1 MKNEQITEK
10 IENFIEG
17 NGKFFVITIAVLLLV
32 PFFGLPYLTELFIMG
47 GLMAIFA
54 ASWDTLLCANQ
65 FSLGHSFF
73 FGVGGYS
80 TAFLIIYFNASK
92 WIAFISGP
100 FIAMGVAAIIAI
112 PFLRVRKMYYTLGMV
127 GLAVLAELLV
137 PKFSGITGGEEGLR
151 GIPQLVVGLNANFYL
166 TMFVMLG
173 SVFFM
178 YYLTHYTDIGLIL
191 NAMRED
197 EDAAQ
202 SLGVNIS
209 KYRVLGMIVAGFF
222 AGLAGSMWCHYYMI
236 AIPWFFTVIPLT
248 ATVVMMSL
256 AGGMTTIIG
265 PAIGA
270 IFLTILGRYLPFS
283 AELRLI
289 LYGALVISILYY
301 FPRGLYGFIQEEFG

>member
-1 MKNEQITEK
+1 MARK
-10 IENFIEG
+10 IKSFIEG
-17 NGKFFVITIAVLLLV
+17 SGKFFIIAIIVLFLV
-32 PFFGLPYLTELFIMG
+32 PFFGRPYLTELFVMG
-47 GLMAIFA
+47 SLMAIFA
-54 ASWDTLLCANQ
+54 ASWDTLLCADQ

-80 TAFLIIYFNASK
+80 TAFLVIYFNASK

-100 FIAMGVAAIIAI
+100 FIAMGVAAVIAI
-112 PFLRVRKMYYTLGMV
+112 PFLRMRRMYYTLGMV
-127 GLAVLAELLV
+127 GLAILAELII

-151 GIPQLVVGLNANFYL
+151 GIPQLVTGLNSNFYL
-166 TMFVMLG
+166 TVLIMLG
-173 SVFFM
+173 SVLFM
-178 YYLTHYTDIGLIL
+178 YYLTHCTDIGLIL
-191 NAMRED
+191 SGMRED

-202 SLGVNIS
+202 SLGINIS
-209 KYRVLGMIVAGFF
+209 KYRVFGMVVAGFF

-248 ATVVMMSL
+248 ILIVEMSL

-289 LYGALVISILYY
+289 VYGVLVILILYY
-301 FPRGLYGFIQEEFG
+301 FPRGLYGFLEDELFS